1 MRKIAIVFILLM
13 LTGCVSKQDYEDL
26 ESKYNKLK
34 DDYEELE
41 GDFAAYKNT
50 TSTVTVSDS
59 TKIYL
64 KGNERIEVF
73 YTPNSDKLSI
83 IAYWPADETDEKL
96 YQGKVVG
103 TATDLIN
110 LGNELEGDWTISI
123 LGKDNYSVTVSS
135 LLIMGKNKDGSEVK
149 DAMPDWVEEVANNE
163 QEYSEG
169 IEINKEWVKSLKTQI
184 SNDFK

>member
-1 MRKIAIVFILLM
+1 MKKLVILLALLM

-26 ESKYNKLK
+26 ESKYNELK
-34 DDYEELE
+34 TEYEELDS
-41 GDFAAYKNT
+41 DFTAYKNT
-50 TSTVTVSDS
+50 TASVPVKDNVQM
-59 TKIYL
+59 YL

-73 YTPNSDKLSI
+73 HDPNSDTISV
-83 IAYWPADETDEKL
+83 IAYWPAEEKDDKV

-103 TATDLIN
+103 TTTDLIN
-110 LGNELEGDWTISI
+110 LGKELKDKWTVSI
-123 LGKDNYSVTVSS
+123 IGKDNYTVTVSS
-135 LLIMGKNKDGSEVK
+135 SLIMGKNKDGSEVM
-149 DAMPDWVEEVANNE
+149 DTMPDWVEEVANNE